1 MRNLH
6 FPLNLQFKVSTLA
19 SDFVVTDNAG
29 DMVAYVR
36 QKLFKLKEDVNVY
49 ADDNK
54 SELLF
59 NIKAN
64 QWLDFSASYQFAD
77 VQGNKIGRVARKGW
91 RSLWRSHYD
100 IIDENDQLQFTV
112 QESNPW
118 VKVADG
124 LLGELPLM
132 GLVTGYLL
140 NPTYL
145 VRRAEGPVVARL
157 IKRPSF
163 WGRKFEV
170 TKERDLSNQEQERVL
185 LGLMMMVLLERS
197 RG

>member
-49 ADDNK
+49 ADDRK

-77 VQGNKIGRVARKGW
+77 AQGNQIGRVARKGW

-170 TKERDLSNQEQERVL
+170 TKEREMPQDEQERML

>member
-1 MRNLH
+1 
-6 FPLNLQFKVSTLA
+6 
-19 SDFVVTDNAG
+19 
-29 DMVAYVR
+29 
-36 QKLFKLKEDVNVY
+36 VY